1 MGMDELNVLHD
12 VTARLEEV
20 GIPYML
26 TGSMAMNYYAE
37 PRMTRDIDLVV
48 DLEQSEVPRLA
59 SSFQSDYHMSRTAV
73 RDAVQRR
80 SMFNLIHRE
89 SVLKI
94 DFVLRK
100 RTRYREVEFDRR
112 RRVQLGAAEVY
123 VVRKEDLIISKIAW
137 AEDSRSEV
145 QKRDVRNLMAT
156 GCDEDYLEHWL
167 KELDLHDFADSW
179 LE

>member
-1 MGMDELNVLHD
+1 MDELKVLHD
-12 VTARLEEV
+12 VTVRLEEA

-37 PRMTRDIDLVV
+37 PRMTRDIDVVV
-48 DLEQSEVPRLA
+48 DLEQSEVPVLV
-59 SSFQSDYHMSRTAV
+59 SGFQPDYHVSRKAV
-73 RDAVQRR
+73 QDAVQRR
-80 SMFNLIHRE
+80 SMFNLIHRD

-112 RRVQLGAAEVY
+112 RRVQLGDTEVY

-137 AEDSRSEV
+137 AEDSQSEV
-145 QKRDVRNLMAT
+145 QKRDVRNLLAT
-156 GCDEDYLEHWL
+156 DHDEDYLEHWL
-167 KELDLHDFADSW
+167 KELDLHDFAERW

>member
-1 MGMDELNVLHD
+1 MDELKVLHD
-12 VTARLEEV
+12 VTARLEEA

-48 DLEQSEVPRLA
+48 DLEQSEIPRLVSGFRA
-59 SSFQSDYHMSRTAV
+59 EYHVSREAV
-73 RDAVQRR
+73 RDAAQRR
-80 SMFNLIHRE
+80 SMFNPIHRE

-145 QKRDVRNLMAT
+145 QKRDVRNLMVT
-156 GCDEDYLEHWL
+156 GYDEDYPKRWL
-167 KELDLHDFADSW
+167 KELDLQDFAESW